1 MPSSKIEEIF
11 HAAMEIDSLRE
22 RSAFVEQSCLDDD
35 KLRSEVEALLQSYQ
49 VAGGFLEESPTLSR
63 VDPAVGTSRDGTQHP
78 NQPDPKDVMK
88 IDQLPCSFGEYELIE
103 LIAEGGMGV
112 VFKARQHGLDRVVAI
127 KMILSGQL
135 AGQDDIK
142 RFYVEAEAAGN
153 LDHPGI
159 VPVYEVGCCEGQ
171 HYFSMAFIEGE
182 NLVPRIKAK
191 DLSPREAAML
201 TKKIAQA
208 IQSAHDR
215 GIVHR
220 DLKPGNVLLD
230 QRGEPRIT
238 DFGLAKRMTGE
249 GDLTATG
256 TVLGTPNYMSPEQA
270 AGKGI
275 GPTSDVYSMGAILFA
290 MLTGR
295 APFEGAS
302 QVETMIRVLH
312 DEPPSPR
319 QINTSVAKD
328 LEVICL
334 KCLEKDPSN
343 RYQTS
348 DELADDLQRYL
359 SGEPIR
365 AKEDLVRRIRKWT
378 LREPVL
384 AAHLAATVFMLVIIM
399 VNYCLLG
406 ESLDRHWQMMW
417 KNIGLLI
424 GWAMVVVVLQKI
436 QNRYHTK
443 SVIAYAWA
451 MINPVFL
458 TLILSQNA
466 EPRGSLLSLYLLLMV
481 ITCFSRRIEL
491 VVTTTVTAVAGFGFL
506 AGFCFTQAEVASRGY
521 LLVFAMTLAV
531 TGWLLGLLS
540 LRLSRLGKQ
549 NLL

>member
-1 MPSSKIEEIF
+1 MSSNKIEEIF
-11 HAAMEIDSLRE
+11 HAAMEIDSPRE

-63 VDPAVGTSRDGTQHP
+63 VDPAVGTSRKGTQYP
-78 NQPDPKDVMK
+78 NQPAAKDVVKM
-88 IDQLPCSFGEYELIE
+88 DQLPCSFGEYELIE

-112 VFKARQHGLDRVVAI
+112 VFKARQRGLDRVVAI

-142 RFYVEAEAAGN
+142 RFYIEAEAAGN

-295 APFEGAS
+295 APFEGTS
-302 QVETMIRVLH
+302 QVETIIRVLH

-319 QINTSVAKD
+319 QINTSVTKD

-348 DELADDLQRYL
+348 DELADDLQRCL

-365 AKEDLVRRIRKWT
+365 AKDDLVRRFRKWT

-384 AAHLAATVFMLVIIM
+384 AAHLAATVFMLVIII

-406 ESLDRHWQMMW
+406 ESFNRHWQMMW

-424 GWAMVVVVLQKI
+424 GWAMVVVALQKI

-451 MINPVFL
+451 MINPIFL
-458 TLILSQNA
+458 TLILWQNA

-521 LLVFAMTLAV
+521 LLVFGMTLAV